1 MLGYGSYPNVRLRRN
16 RISGF
21 IRDLV
26 AENYLRVQDLIYP
39 VFILEGKNRVE
50 PILSMPG
57 QSRVSIDKLLELAK
71 DCIDLG
77 ICGIAIFPVIETPKT
92 AESVHESYS
101 PDGLVQKA
109 VRQLKATFPDLGIF
123 TDVALDPYTHN
134 GHDGIT
140 DDQDY
145 VLNDITNEFL
155 VKQALSHA
163 DAGADF
169 VCPSDMMDG
178 RIGAIRAALESKG
191 YHNTG
196 IMAYSIKYASH
207 FYGPFRDAVGA
218 KKGLGKSGKASY
230 QMNPANSN
238 EALHEV
244 ALDLSEGADII
255 MVKPGSMY
263 LDILYRIKHEFKKPT
278 AVYHVSGEYA
288 MLKLAAS
295 SGYLDYDGSLLENM
309 LAFKRAGAD
318 IIWTYAALEVAKLIN
333 PVSPRT

>member
-1 MLGYGSYPNVRLRRN
+1 MFGYGSYPNVRLRRN
-16 RISGF
+16 RVSGF

-26 AENYLRVQDLIYP
+26 AENHLRVEDLVYP

-50 PILSMPG
+50 PISSMPG

-71 DCIDLG
+71 DCVGLG
-77 ICGIAIFPVIETPKT
+77 IRAIAIFPVIETPKT
-92 AESVHESYS
+92 PESIHESYN
-101 PDGLVQKA
+101 PDGLIQKA
-109 VRQLKATFPDLGIF
+109 VRQLKASFPDLGVF

-140 DDQDY
+140 DDQGY

-163 DAGADF
+163 ASGADF

-178 RIGAIRAALESKG
+178 RIGAIRAALESNG

-244 ALDLSEGADII
+244 ALDLAEGADII

-263 LDILYRIKHEFKKPT
+263 LDILYRVKHEFKKPT

-288 MLKLAAS
+288 MLKFAAEK
-295 SGYLDYDGSLLENM
+295 GCLDYNGSLIENM

-318 IIWTYAALEVAKLIN
+318 MIWTYAALDVAKLIGK
-333 PVSPRT
+333 

>member
-1 MLGYGSYPNVRLRRN
+1 
-16 RISGF
+16 
-21 IRDLV
+21 
-26 AENYLRVQDLIYP
+26 RVQDLVYP
-39 VFILEGKNRVE
+39 VFILEGENRVK

-57 QSRVSIDKLLELAK
+57 QSRLSVDKLLELAK
-71 DCIDLG
+71 ECVDLG
-77 ICGIAIFPVIETPKT
+77 IRAIAIFPVIETPKT
-92 AESVHESYS
+92 PDSIHESYN

-109 VRQLKATFPDLGIF
+109 VQQLKSRFPDLGIF

-163 DAGADF
+163 KAGADF

-178 RIGAIRAALESKG
+178 RIGAIRTALESNG

-196 IMAYSIKYASH
+196 IIAYSVKYASY

-218 KKGLGKSGKASY
+218 KKGLGKFGKASY
-230 QMNPANSN
+230 QLNPANAN
-238 EALHEV
+238 EALHE
-244 ALDLSEGADII
+244 AAYDLAEGADII

-263 LDILYRIKHEFKKPT
+263 LDMLYRVKHEFKKPT

-288 MLKLAAS
+288 MLKLAAEN
-295 SGYLDYDGSLLENM
+295 GCLDYDGSLLENM

-318 IIWTYAALEVAKLIN
+318 MIWTYAALDIARLIN
-333 PVSPRT
+333 LK